1 MKNRHLR
8 NKAEVITMDEKS
20 TIKKITL
27 ADFFPAVLAM
37 KDEGWR
43 LAQICAVTIDGG
55 YELSYSFCDDKSYEM
70 VTLRLEIEENQEV
83 ASITHIYPCAFI
95 QENEAAELF
104 GVNISHIKPDYH
116 DKLYRINETAPFK
129 KKE

>member
-1 MKNRHLR
+1 
-8 NKAEVITMDEKS
+8 MDYKS
-20 TIKKITL
+20 TIKKISLT
-27 ADFFPAVLAM
+27 DFFPAVLAM

-43 LAQICAVTIDGG
+43 LAQICAVTVENG
-55 YELSYSFCDDKSYEM
+55 YEMSYSFCNDSTYDM
-70 VTLRLEIEENQEV
+70 ATLRLEVEEDQEI

-104 GVNISHIKPDYH
+104 GVNISHIQPDYH

>member
-1 MKNRHLR
+1 
-8 NKAEVITMDEKS
+8 
-20 TIKKITL
+20 
-27 ADFFPAVLAM
+27 
-37 KDEGWR
+37 
-43 LAQICAVTIDGG
+43 
-55 YELSYSFCDDKSYEM
+55 M
-70 VTLRLEIEENQEV
+70 VTLRLEIDENQEV

-116 DKLYRINETAPFK
+116 GTLYRIDEPAPFK